1 MKEYVKSFIEIITN
15 LLCFLSLLAIY
26 FFCFIAYAIPINR
39 MCRVYVSQLR
49 WVVLLF
55 SMMMVLIFAIDD
67 AIWKHI
73 WGENAVQEVTS
84 QAKPTQRN
92 IAACFKK
99 IFTPYETDDNILTPA
114 EHKAYKKAKLKSALL
129 LLPVSIA
136 LTELTLYA
144 VSELGRLTIRLNTY
158 LLFSGTIT
166 LALFLLMIFRRD
178 ILYRECNW
186 ALTPR
191 EKIRIRCIVTILCVG
206 SALLFVPRASD
217 RIGTYNMY
225 WEGSPQTPFTF
236 EYQVDDTCALSVEN
250 IDGFHEDYF
259 VQQFDLLPK
268 NILSKFVRDGWT
280 IRIDSNYLA
289 EYSWQ
294 NNGKRY
300 GPLFYAVSD
309 YPSKTIITHSYNPA
323 IHEIGRYC
331 YNEFADKETV
341 NQLFAAEAE
350 KLRADSIGEE
360 LTKAKGFS
368 LETAEGFFANCF
380 VEYTMARDNEKMQEY
395 LIHLIPLTY
404 DYLSTEVFSETMPE
418 KPNQSIKIKGGC
430 KNTSIS

>member
-15 LLCFLSLLAIY
+15 LLCFLSLLALY
-26 FFCFIAYAIPINR
+26 FFCFTAYAIPINR
-39 MCRVYVSQLR
+39 MCRVYVFQLR

-67 AIWKHI
+67 AIWEYI
-73 WGENAVQEVTS
+73 WGKNATQDGIS
-84 QAKPTQRN
+84 QAKPQGN
-92 IAACFKK
+92 IAAYFKK
-99 IFTPYETDDNILTPA
+99 IFTPYETDDDIQILT
-114 EHKAYKKAKLKSALL
+114 EQKAYRKAKLKSALL
-129 LLPVSIA
+129 LLPISIA
-136 LTELTLYA
+136 LTEITLYA
-144 VSELGRLTIRLNTY
+144 VSELGRLTLRLETY
-158 LLFSGTIT
+158 LLFSGAIT
-166 LALFLLMIFRRD
+166 LVLFLLMMFRRD
-178 ILYRECNW
+178 ILCGEVNRT
-186 ALTPR
+186 LTAH
-191 EKIRIRCIVTILCVG
+191 EKIWIRCIVTVLCVG

-225 WEGSPQTPFTF
+225 WEGTPQTPFTF
-236 EYQVDDTCALSVEN
+236 EYKVDDTCALSVEN

-268 NILSKFVRDGWT
+268 NILSKFVEDGWA

-309 YPSKTIITHSYNPA
+309 YPNKTIITHSYNPA
-323 IHEIGRYC
+323 IHELGRYC

-360 LTKAKGFS
+360 LAKANGFS

-380 VEYTMARDNEKMQEY
+380 AEYAMARDNEKLQEH

-404 DYLSTEVFSETMPE
+404 DYLSTEVFIETA
-418 KPNQSIKIKGGC
+418 NG
-430 KNTSIS
+430 